1 MYALPFIL
9 VRECIVLYYRTVVDC
24 DIHQIS
30 MVDFKYQIKR
40 DGDIQHR

>member
-9 VRECIVLYYRTVVDC
+9 VKECILLYYRTVVDC

-40 DGDIQHR
+40 HGDIQHR